1 MLRFTV
7 LLAAIMFTSSILNLA
22 SAQSGGC
29 FEIKSILVDAC
40 GSPEGENEMVLFE
53 VGAADLNISN
63 MIVDWPNNPWLGL
76 CQDATTASIVSSV
89 NQIILGCGS
98 LTEPVGGVLPANS
111 KVLLI
116 TSTNVNTVLN
126 SFTNLNE
133 NLIVLFQCAGN
144 TSGHFANYNTLPGLR
159 TLEIEFTGAGGCSDD
174 VTYDRTLLINQFG
187 AIGGFSFENDGAFVE
202 FTAAGIP
209 SYLNYGCQVLAVGFF
224 LTGGPDVGICHGGT
238 GTAAL
243 NGAAVN
249 IVGNPQWSGGT
260 GSFSSPN
267 SL

>member
-1 MLRFTV
+1 MMKMLRFTV

-98 LTEPVGGVLPANS
+98 LTEPV
-111 KVLLI
+111 
-116 TSTNVNTVLN
+116 
-126 SFTNLNE
+126 
-133 NLIVLFQCAGN
+133 
-144 TSGHFANYNTLPGLR
+144 
-159 TLEIEFTGAGGCSDD
+159 
-174 VTYDRTLLINQFG
+174 
-187 AIGGFSFENDGAFVE
+187 
-202 FTAAGIP
+202 
-209 SYLNYGCQVLAVGFF
+209 
-224 LTGGPDVGICHGGT
+224 
-238 GTAAL
+238 
-243 NGAAVN
+243 
-249 IVGNPQWSGGT
+249 
-260 GSFSSPN
+260 
-267 SL
+267 